1 MYSKLWREIIQPVI
15 RPEALALLEKHR
27 ATGEQLLIITAT
39 NEFVTRP
46 IAQAFGVDELIAVE
60 LVRNA
65 NHWYSGEIK
74 GVPSLR
80 EGKVE
85 RLQQWLHQRG
95 LDWDKVETTF
105 YSDSSNDIP
114 LLQRV
119 NHPVATNPD
128 AKLKA
133 FALEKGWPILEL
145 FPTA

>member
-1 MYSKLWREIIQPVI
+1 
-15 RPEALALLEKHR
+15 
-27 ATGEQLLIITAT
+27 
-39 NEFVTRP
+39 
-46 IAQAFGVDELIAVE
+46 
-60 LVRNA
+60 
-65 NHWYSGEIK
+65 
-74 GVPSLR
+74 
-80 EGKVE
+80 
-85 RLQQWLHQRG
+85 